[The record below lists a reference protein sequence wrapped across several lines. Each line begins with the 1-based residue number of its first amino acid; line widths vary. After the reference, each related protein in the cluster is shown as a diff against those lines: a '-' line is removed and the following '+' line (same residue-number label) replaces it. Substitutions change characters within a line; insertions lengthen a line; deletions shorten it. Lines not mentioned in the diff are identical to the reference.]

1 MPLSPEPSGSRV
13 ERPSPCEMVF
23 SRLLDAPRELV
34 WRMWSELE
42 HIHEW
47 YGPEGF
53 TTTTFEFN
61 FVPGGVW
68 RHIMHGPDGTDYP
81 TRITFREIEPPSRL
95 VYDNGWDLPDTP
107 LEFRVVVTLEAVGSR
122 TALSLH
128 MTFPSTD
135 AVRVAVERYGVL
147 EGGTQTLDRLARA
160 VESPDG
166 AVQRSAPPNTTVPG
180 SDDGE

>member
-1 MPLSPEPSGSRV
+1 MSVGQ
-13 ERPSPCEMVF
+13 PSPQEMAF

-34 WRMWSELE
+34 WRMWSELQ

-53 TTTTFEFN
+53 TTTTFEFD

-81 TRITFREIEPPSRL
+81 TLITYREIAAPSRL
-95 VYDNGWDLPDTP
+95 VYDNRWELPDAP
-107 LEFRVVVTLEAVGSR
+107 IEFRVVVTLEVAGSG

-128 MTFPSTD
+128 MTFPNAD
-135 AVRVAVERYGVL
+135 ALRVAVERYGVVD
-147 EGGTQTLDRLARA
+147 GGKQTLDRMARTLA
-160 VESPDG
+160 SC
-166 AVQRSAPPNTTVPG
+166 
-180 SDDGE
+180 